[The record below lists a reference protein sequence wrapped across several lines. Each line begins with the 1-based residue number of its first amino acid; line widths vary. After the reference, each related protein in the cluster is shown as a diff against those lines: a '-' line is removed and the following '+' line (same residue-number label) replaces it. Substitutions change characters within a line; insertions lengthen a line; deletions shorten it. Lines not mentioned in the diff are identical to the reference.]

1 MTFLKGDDP
10 QHFIVIFCTVVI
22 SNFTFE
28 LNLLS
33 NNFGTKF
40 YFYLPSTE
48 PKVHEDF
55 CCSNASSMTISPFAL
70 ADGYGRINRTDGS
83 SPSLGPTCLHR
94 PQALETLLP
103 CDLTGYHNQIHFC
116 PVKLV
121 SSVLLITEFHW

>member
-1 MTFLKGDDP
+1 MTFLEGDDP
-10 QHFIVIFCTVVI
+10 QHFIVIFRTVVT
-22 SNFTFE
+22 SSFTFE

-70 ADGYGRINRTDGS
+70 ADRYGRINRTDGS
-83 SPSLGPTCLHR
+83 SPSLGPTYPAPASSTRDTVTLCSNWL
-94 PQALETLLP
+94 PQSNPFLP
-103 CDLTGYHNQIHFC
+103 
-116 PVKLV
+116 
-121 SSVLLITEFHW
+121 S